1 MKKLSYKVSLGG
13 IMSALC
19 ILLMFLTAVFP
30 PLNITIPIFTGLL
43 IAMVSV
49 ETGAAWAFATYGS
62 VAVLSMFVTPDKE
75 AAIIF
80 IMFFGYYPVLQQ
92 LLDRMKNRP
101 LRFVLKL
108 AVFNVSIIS
117 AYFIIINFLGMTDLF
132 SDFEGFGAYM
142 VPALILFGNV
152 IFLFYDY
159 VMRILVQTYTTVFRP
174 RFLRKINRNG
184 KQ

>member
-49 ETGAAWAFATYGS
+49 ETGAPWAFATYGS
-62 VAVLSMFVTPDKE
+62 VAVLSLFVTPDKE
-75 AAIIF
+75 AAILF

-92 LLDRMKNRP
+92 ILDRMKSKP
-101 LRFVLKL
+101 LRLAVKL
-108 AVFNVSIIS
+108 AVFNAAIIS
-117 AYFIIINFLGMTDLF
+117 AYCIIMNVFGMTDIF
-132 SDFEGFGAYM
+132 SDFDSFGKYM
-142 VPALILFGNV
+142 IPALLLFGNAMFV
-152 IFLFYDY
+152 FYDY
-159 VMRILVQTYTTVFRP
+159 VMRGLVLAYRKVFRP
-174 RFLRKINRNG
+174 RFLRKIN
-184 KQ
+184 KSDK